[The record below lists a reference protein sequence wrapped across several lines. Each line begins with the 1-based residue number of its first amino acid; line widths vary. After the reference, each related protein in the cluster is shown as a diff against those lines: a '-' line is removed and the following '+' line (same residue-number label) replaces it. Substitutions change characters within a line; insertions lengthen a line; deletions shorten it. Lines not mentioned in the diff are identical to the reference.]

1 MKKIISTMACV
12 AIFIMLI
19 TNQTTVLAAVGSE
32 GYAVYRD
39 GVLNGLNWHTG
50 IMYDRTRTY
59 SSLPVIQ
66 ASGSGYYVSYV
77 RWSHTSLVSFMDGQN
92 YIGSYVPKGGISSA
106 GRDQVKYVANRLA
119 NDLIS
124 YKSMGQLAFNQ
135 NILGTKTYITYE
147 DITHM
152 RCDGVVEYCYE
163 FNGYRVYGDDTKWN
177 ISKANINNYNHHDVA
192 LQINPQVQANSYMTK
207 VSSVLP

>member
-66 ASGSGYYVSYV
+66 ASGSGYYV
-77 RWSHTSLVSFMDGQN
+77 
-92 YIGSYVPKGGISSA
+92 
-106 GRDQVKYVANRLA
+106 
-119 NDLIS
+119 
-124 YKSMGQLAFNQ
+124 
-135 NILGTKTYITYE
+135 
-147 DITHM
+147 
-152 RCDGVVEYCYE
+152 
-163 FNGYRVYGDDTKWN
+163 
-177 ISKANINNYNHHDVA
+177 
-192 LQINPQVQANSYMTK
+192 
-207 VSSVLP
+207 